1 MARKRRGVP
10 IHGWLNIDKPAGMSS
25 AQVVGAVKRITNAQ
39 KAGHA
44 GTLDPFATGILPIAL
59 GEATKTVGYI
69 VSDVKDYRFTARWGQ
84 ATNTDDIEGHIV
96 DQSDVRP
103 TLQLIDE
110 TLTRFHGTI
119 RQRPPAYSA
128 IKIDGKRAYKLAR
141 EGVDVEI
148 PERDVEIYNLTLV
161 RLVDSDHAI
170 FEVSC
175 GKGTYIRSLA
185 RDLALEMGTVAH
197 LTELRRTRVGPF
209 LENDAISLDKLE
221 KLWQCPAEF
230 EALLPITTALDDIP
244 AVAITET
251 QAIRF
256 RHGNDVAT
264 PNLADGIVCAME
276 GTNPI
281 GIAKVEDERLF
292 PIRVFNI

>member
-1 MARKRRGVP
+1 MARKKRGIPV
-10 IHGWLNIDKPAGMSS
+10 HGWLNIDKPVGMSS

-84 ATNTDDIEGHIV
+84 ATITDDIEGTV
-96 DQSDVRP
+96 VEQSEIRP
-103 TLQLIDE
+103 DLQLIQD
-110 TLTRFHGTI
+110 TIPSFQGTI

-141 EGVDVEI
+141 EGVDVDL
-148 PERDVEIYNLTLV
+148 PERDVEIYNLSLV
-161 RLVDSDHAI
+161 RLIDSDQAT
-170 FEVSC
+170 FEVTC

-185 RDLALEMGTVAH
+185 RDFARKLGTVAH

-251 QAIRF
+251 QAVRF

-264 PNLADGIVCAME
+264 PNLADGIVCAMD
-276 GTNPI
+276 GNSPI